1 MFSVV
6 APQSS
11 RLSSCLP
18 LAPPYDHHMIVLVD
32 DDSHQGDSIG
42 VVLSGSNIF
51 KRVVMKGSVLFHH
64 VQDDCTCEFYASEN
78 NSLGIPVGRK
88 CTITLQT
95 SFDTTGIGIAFKAD
109 GTMYNVTLTCE
120 DVVTKKRS
128 KLQPVVLPT
137 QTLNKEESIRACL
150 VWLDKHNFDLAPR
163 HNLQRLVWCEETASS
178 RSNSGLIRNFFKI
191 DIYDNNKKKP
201 CSNITSAIE
210 AMQEFTKSDFYDDML
225 TKSMDY
231 PELAKAISSSRRNAM
246 SSSKIPTHF
255 LPKAT
260 IAKKNKK

>member
-18 LAPPYDHHMIVLVD
+18 LAPPDDHHMIVLVD
-32 DDSHQGDSIG
+32 LDDDSHQGDTIG

-51 KRVVMKGSVLFHH
+51 KRVVLKGSVLFHH

-120 DVVTKKRS
+120 DSKHTSQSTQDRLECSRS
-128 KLQPVVLPT
+128 RKSGRSCNRWYSQ
-137 QTLNKEESIRACL
+137 
-150 VWLDKHNFDLAPR
+150 PR
-163 HNLQRLVWCEETASS
+163 H
-178 RSNSGLIRNFFKI
+178 
-191 DIYDNNKKKP
+191 
-201 CSNITSAIE
+201 
-210 AMQEFTKSDFYDDML
+210 
-225 TKSMDY
+225 
-231 PELAKAISSSRRNAM
+231 
-246 SSSKIPTHF
+246 
-255 LPKAT
+255 
-260 IAKKNKK
+260 

>member
-1 MFSVV
+1 MFSLV

-18 LAPPYDHHMIVLVD
+18 LSPPNDHHVIVLVD
-32 DDSHQGDSIG
+32 DDSHQGDTIG
-42 VVLSGSNIF
+42 VVLSGSNLF
-51 KRVVMKGSVLFHH
+51 KRVVLTGSLLFHH
-64 VQDDCTCEFYASEN
+64 VQNDYTCEFYATEN
-78 NSLGIPVGRK
+78 NCLGIPVGRK
-88 CTITLQT
+88 CSIALQT
-95 SFDTTGIGIAFKAD
+95 SFDTTGLGVAFKTD

-120 DVVTKKRS
+120 DVVSKKRS
-128 KLQPVVLPT
+128 KLKPVVLPN

-150 VWLDKHNFDLAPR
+150 VWLDKHNFELAPR

-178 RSNSGLIRNFFKI
+178 RSNSGLIRNCFKI
-191 DIYDNNKKKP
+191 DIHDNNKKKS

-231 PELAKAISSSRRNAM
+231 PELARAISSSRRNAM

-255 LPKAT
+255 LPK
-260 IAKKNKK
+260 

>member
-6 APQSS
+6 AQQSS

-18 LAPPYDHHMIVLVD
+18 LAPPYDHHMILLVD

-51 KRVVMKGSVLFHH
+51 KRMVLKGSVLFHH

-128 KLQPVVLPT
+128 KLKPVV
-137 QTLNKEESIRACL
+137 C
-150 VWLDKHNFDLAPR
+150 VLDSKF
-163 HNLQRLVWCEETASS
+163 
-178 RSNSGLIRNFFKI
+178 
-191 DIYDNNKKKP
+191 
-201 CSNITSAIE
+201 
-210 AMQEFTKSDFYDDML
+210 
-225 TKSMDY
+225 
-231 PELAKAISSSRRNAM
+231 SSS
-246 SSSKIPTHF
+246 P
-255 LPKAT
+255 
-260 IAKKNKK
+260 